1 MTDMYELKLLRLL
14 INYLTVIQFIDLI
27 LRIMQVSYY
36 SVLTIMLV
44 QISIACITNYY
55 YTCTCIMSNH
65 NMSSM
70 HIAKHFLPE
79 K

>member
-14 INYLTVIQFIDLI
+14 INYLTVIQFIGHI

-36 SVLTIMLV
+36 SVLTVMLV

-55 YTCTCIMSNH
+55 YTCIMSNH